1 VHGRSGLHKSRI
13 YERTA
18 NKTARS
24 TVAYLIV
31 QDQAH
36 ENTYA
41 KALETLGVD
50 WGQLLP
56 IPKTNAQA
64 FPSVKKL
71 LDLGC
76 RASSTP
82 SAPTTW

>member
-1 VHGRSGLHKSRI
+1 VHGRSGLQDSRT
-13 YERTA
+13 YDMTA
-18 NKTARS
+18 NKTAGS

-64 FPSVKKL
+64 FP
-71 LDLGC
+71 
-76 RASSTP
+76 
-82 SAPTTW
+82 